1 MEFIKH
7 FISSN
12 DAEIDVSQIGGE
24 QRFTFEYGDI
34 VEVVSPSNN
43 ELHEMTFYINYIDSQ
58 KIQLLNVA
66 TGVFQDLNITEDGF
80 LTTNQL
86 LVFIC

>member
-12 DAEIDVSQIGGE
+12 DAEIDVSQIGEG

-58 KIQLLNVA
+58 ENPA
-66 TGVFQDLNITEDGF
+66 SECSYWGVSRPQYYRRWFF
-80 LTTNQL
+80 
-86 LVFIC
+86 